1 LPSNIKLRF
10 HYGKVVN
17 QTIAVMQR
25 TKNPIQN
32 IYIKPSIN
40 APIQIPM
47 KYMVITNKIADI
59 TIKNIDKKSIG

>member
-1 LPSNIKLRF
+1 
-10 HYGKVVN
+10 
-17 QTIAVMQR
+17 MQR

-59 TIKNIDKKSIG
+59 TIKNIDKKSISSILANESTKVAISFYLKTMPK